1 VGLSARIYRGID
13 QLKVTEK
20 TLNRP
25 FMFRKKRY
33 DDGLHYDMRDIRT
46 MCMERIPAIKD
57 QPALKQ
63 VLLANGEIGDMRDL
77 NKPVK
82 KAGEELLEQLDAAN
96 ADKKPRDITIRK

>member
-63 VLLANGEIGDMRDL
+63 ASSLMVRSEICEILTSQLKRL
-77 NKPVK
+77 
-82 KAGEELLEQLDAAN
+82 EELLEQLDAAN

>member
-1 VGLSARIYRGID
+1 
-13 QLKVTEK
+13 
-20 TLNRP
+20 
-25 FMFRKKRY
+25 MFRKKRY

-57 QPALKQ
+57 QPAIKQ

-77 NKPVK
+77 TKPAK

-96 ADKKPRDITIRK
+96 VDKKAKDITIRKW